1 MTPVPCR
8 GRQIGLQSTVCLA
21 LVLAACATASPPP
34 PSSPAVVAV
43 PHARKLAWI
52 LQLEDQRLLRDPSLA
67 ESAPPAP
74 EPLSD
79 TAAEA
84 GNAPAGAD
92 ELAPVEQIPSAIP
105 DLQRLAEDSSAAIR
119 RRAVVAIGRVGL
131 NDGVETLVNA
141 LSDPQMEIRESAAF
155 GLGLIGDPAGIEP
168 LVAALDDGSP
178 VVQARAAQALALLNA
193 TAAVDAIQ
201 AMAARHVTEA
211 YDVDPEELAYPLA
224 PRIEAFRS
232 GLYALASLG
241 AYDALAD
248 TVLTEDG
255 GPILWW
261 WPVTHA
267 LGHAGD
273 PRAVGPLS
281 TLAGIQ
287 GSIGV
292 AIAARG
298 LGALGESAALPAL
311 LKLLDPRQRDVRVIT
326 SAVRAIAELG
336 DAGAAPDLHR
346 LLRIPELDPALLL
359 EVVEALIA
367 VDAPDSTGLMLELLT
382 HRSPSLRGA
391 ALRGLARLD
400 PESFLLALSGL
411 PPDPVWQVRADL
423 AASLALV
430 PPEVAAFRLGML
442 LEDQDRRV
450 IPSVLRALVE
460 VRAPTAAEVLLA
472 HLSDADIV
480 VRKTAATLLGELESR
495 QAIEPLAAAYRD
507 AVEPHY
513 LARAAAIDALAR
525 IGGTTAADTLRA
537 ALDDAD
543 WAVRVRAATHLA
555 ALDPASDA
563 AIAIRPAP
571 SRFPL
576 EAYRA
581 PELTAPTVSPHVYID
596 TDRGTIQIE
605 LAVNEA
611 PLTCDNF
618 MRLARSG
625 YYNGLSVHRV
635 VPNYVV
641 QAGDPRGDSEGGPG
655 HTIRDEL
662 SPLPYLRGTV
672 GMALDWA
679 DTGGSQFFITTTPQ
693 PQLDARYPAFGRVIA
708 GMDIVDQ
715 LRPGDVM
722 RQVRVWDGTT
732 PQP

>member
-8 GRQIGLQSTVCLA
+8 GRQTGLQSTVCLA
-21 LVLAACATASPPP
+21 LVLAACATTPPPPP
-34 PSSPAVVAV
+34 PSPVVAAV

-52 LQLEDQRLLRDPSLA
+52 LQLEDQRLLRDPALP
-67 ESAPPAP
+67 EPAPPAP
-74 EPLSD
+74 ESPSI
-79 TAAEA
+79 AVPEA
-84 GNAPAGAD
+84 GDAPAGAV
-92 ELAPVEQIPSAIP
+92 ELPSVEQPPPAIA
-105 DLQRLAEDSSAAIR
+105 DLRSLAEDPNAAIR
-119 RRAVVAIGRVGL
+119 RRAVIAIGRVGL
-131 NDGVETLVNA
+131 HDGVEILVNA
-141 LSDPQMEIRESAAF
+141 LSDPQMEVRESAAF
-155 GLGLIGDPAGIEP
+155 GLGLVGDPAGIEP
-168 LVAALDDGSP
+168 LVAALGDVSP
-178 VVQARAAQALALLNA
+178 VVQARAAQALELLDA
-193 TAAVDAIQ
+193 TDTVGAIQ
-201 AMAARHVTEA
+201 EMAARHITEA
-211 YDVDPEELAYPLA
+211 YDVDPEELGYPLA

-248 TVLTEDG
+248 TVLTDAA

-261 WPVTHA
+261 WPVAHA

-298 LGALGESAALPAL
+298 LGALGDSAALPPLLAL
-311 LKLLDPRQRDVRVIT
+311 LDQQRRDVRVIT
-326 SAVRAIAELG
+326 SAVRALAELE
-336 DAGAAPDLHR
+336 DAGAAPALHR
-346 LLRIPELDPALLL
+346 LLRTPELEPALLL

-367 VDAPDSTGLMLELLT
+367 VDAPESTGLMIELLT
-382 HRSPSLRGA
+382 HRSPLLRGA

-400 PESFLLALSGL
+400 SESFLLALSSL

-442 LEDQDRRV
+442 LEDEDRRV

-460 VRAPTAAEVLLA
+460 VRAPNASEVLLA
-472 HLSDADIV
+472 HLSDADVV
-480 VRKTAATLLGELESR
+480 VRKTAATLLGELELR
-495 QAIEPLAAAYRD
+495 QAVEPLTAAYRD
-507 AVEPHY
+507 SAEPSY

-525 IGGTTAADTLRA
+525 VGGNAAIETFRA
-537 ALDDAD
+537 ALDDPD
-543 WAVRVRAATHLA
+543 WAVRVRAAQHLA
-555 ALDPASDA
+555 AVDPASDA
-563 AIAIRPAP
+563 IVAIRPAP

-581 PELTAPTVSPHVYID
+581 PELTVPTVSPHVYID

-611 PLTCDNF
+611 PLTSDNF

-625 YYNGLSVHRV
+625 FYNGLTVHRV
-635 VPNYVV
+635 VPNFVV

-662 SPLPYLRGTV
+662 NPLPYLRGTV

-693 PQLDARYPAFGRVIA
+693 PQLDARYTAFGRVIA
-708 GMDIVDQ
+708 GMDVVDE

-722 RQVRVWDGTT
+722 RRVQVWDGVT
-732 PQP
+732 PQ